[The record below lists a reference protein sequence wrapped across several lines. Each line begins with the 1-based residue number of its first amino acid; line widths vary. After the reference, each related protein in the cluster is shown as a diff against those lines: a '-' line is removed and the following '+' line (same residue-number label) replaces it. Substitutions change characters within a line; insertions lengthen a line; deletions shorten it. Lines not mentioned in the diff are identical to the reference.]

1 MGLIRKGF
9 ISLEQDGHP
18 DLRPDAFS
26 EPCQTSKMKQAV
38 NYFRKRLYLWRLMGF
53 SEYSYAEK
61 NNCFENSTELLR
73 KYQVSLSN
81 LPNKVPLRL
90 FPWQFQEQFSIG
102 TPLKLSKKQPKT
114 HYSNFWNMLKITDKE
129 TVRMS
134 LHYLFVKW
142 LTADISI

>member
-18 DLRPDAFS
+18 DFRPDAFS

-61 NNCFENSTELLR
+61 NNCFENSTGFLFKLTKQGSIKTVLLAI
-73 KYQVSLSN
+73 S
-81 LPNKVPLRL
+81 
-90 FPWQFQEQFSIG
+90 G
-102 TPLKLSKKQPKT
+102 TIFNRYTSE
-114 HYSNFWNMLKITDKE
+114 I
-129 TVRMS
+129 V
-134 LHYLFVKW
+134 
-142 LTADISI
+142 